1 MPEKMMGTGAGAPIR
16 ERVITMKLLKRFK
29 NIKIKVLLIH
39 VMITL
44 MYPVAKTAISSYN
57 KLLIF
62 TDTMTYMGLL
72 LLIGGVFYALY
83 LKGDFDVSG
92 FFFKRSTQKEPK
104 QSYYEYMEETIIKR
118 EEAFNYPLFLG
129 LVYLAAAI
137 LIAYVIL

>member
-1 MPEKMMGTGAGAPIR
+1 MPEKIMGTGAGAPVR

-92 FFFKRSTQKEPK
+92 FFLKRSTQKEPK